1 MRYKDKSTLISQN
14 KYEVFIDD
22 KNMNHCEI
30 PSIEKRKE
38 LRNKRK
44 KKINYERFR
53 CCFGF

>member
-30 PSIEKRKE
+30 PSVEKRKE

-53 CCFGF
+53 